1 MHRSSRPLIAPFEF
15 RLQFLRVSSFHARA
29 ISRDKGWNSQM
40 KGTKGGTKRWN
51 DDSKKLF
58 PPLSLFPSRKK
69 VETRRR
75 DEKSSPPP
83 SENPRAYISVPLIR
97 LFFFAAF
104 LPFVEP
110 FWPYTFAR
118 VSSVSGV
125 PISQLVEMRSQP
137 QINDP
142 LPVTCWH
149 VSVNPSSA
157 WPVYLRYIY
166 NIFNDIPRPQSSWWV
181 KLLAIWFLKTLD

>member
-1 MHRSSRPLIAPFEF
+1 MKFADERRKEGETVAHDQKSSR
-15 RLQFLRVSSFHARA
+15 R
-29 ISRDKGWNSQM
+29 
-40 KGTKGGTKRWN
+40 
-51 DDSKKLF
+51 
-58 PPLSLFPSRKK
+58 K

-75 DEKSSPPP
+75 DEKSTPPP
-83 SENPRAYISVPLIR
+83 SENLRAYISVPLFV
-97 LFFFAAF
+97 FFFAAF
-104 LPFVEP
+104 LPLLEP
-110 FWPYTFAR
+110 LWPYTFAR

-142 LPVTCWH
+142 LPVTRWH

-166 NIFNDIPRPQSSWWV
+166 NIFNAAHSLGKSS
-181 KLLAIWFLKTLD
+181 FL

>member
-15 RLQFLRVSSFHARA
+15 RLQFLRVSSFHGRA
-29 ISRDKGWNSQM
+29 VSRDKGWNSQM
-40 KGTKGGTKRWN
+40 KGTKRKEKERN
-51 DDSKKLF
+51 SDSKKL
-58 PPLSLFPSRKK
+58 SLPHDQNSSRSK

-75 DEKSSPPP
+75 DEKSTPPP
-83 SENPRAYISVPLIR
+83 SENLRATYISVPLIR
-97 LFFFAAF
+97 LFFFTAF
-104 LPFVEP
+104 LPLVKP
-110 FWPYTFAR
+110 LWQYTFGR

-166 NIFNDIPRPQSSWWV
+166 NIFND
-181 KLLAIWFLKTLD
+181 TLE